1 MLLRPMLR
9 SSCRYYSAA
18 RTASNLAPQWPAV
31 SVANQQPSPD
41 ERNALTA
48 ALSHKLSEESARAVD
63 GSAVRQV
70 GVAWVTGSEQSGGVS
85 QIIHE
90 QTKEQLRPLQ
100 CGVGL
105 AQACDELVDAQ
116 RSGTQDSNGG
126 YLAYAPT
133 GAVFGSAL
141 ASFASASVNPGL
153 TWLPTS
159 PGAAA
164 IEASG
169 IEFMTEEMLG
179 WSCDAGGVFTSGGS
193 AANTLALHTGRVAA
207 AAATPGASETDV
219 TYYAPV
225 HCHYSIFKGLRVLG
239 VPPSHI
245 VLAASNSADGSI
257 DVPGLAAQLEEAG
270 PGPVVLVGVGGA
282 TSTGTIDDLEA
293 CVLAQASP
301 FCDPDCAVRSV
312 CNCCC
317 RLGKL
322 RDQRNSRLANGH
334 CWIHAD
340 ACFGGFFLLT
350 QRGRASKLSGL
361 ACCKPLPYIIRFRW
375 LRGAQTIDACACR

>member
-1 MLLRPMLR
+1 MRN
-9 SSCRYYSAA
+9 CRYYAGRGRVPLVNN
-18 RTASNLAPQWPAV
+18 RTMSSTVPQWPAG

-41 ERNALTA
+41 ERDALTLL
-48 ALSHKLSEESARAVD
+48 LSKKLSDESSLSAA
-63 GSAVRQV
+63 GSAVTEV
-70 GVAWVTGSEQSGGVS
+70 GVAWVTGAEERGGMS

-90 QTKEQLRPLQ
+90 QTKEQLRPGPD
-100 CGVGL
+100 GVGL
-105 AQACDELVDAQ
+105 QQACDELVNAQ

-169 IEFMTEEMLG
+169 IEFMTGELLG
-179 WSCDAGGVFTSGGS
+179 WSSEAGGVFTSGGS

-207 AAATPGASETDV
+207 AAATPDAGETDV
-219 TYYAPV
+219 KYYVPS

-245 VLAASNSADGSI
+245 VLAASHDADGSI
-257 DVPGLAAQLEEAG
+257 DVPGLAAQLEQAG

-293 CVLAQASP
+293 YAPALQPSLLL
-301 FCDPDCAVRSV
+301 
-312 CNCCC
+312 CC
-317 RLGKL
+317 
-322 RDQRNSRLANGH
+322 
-334 CWIHAD
+334 
-340 ACFGGFFLLT
+340 
-350 QRGRASKLSGL
+350 
-361 ACCKPLPYIIRFRW
+361 
-375 LRGAQTIDACACR
+375 